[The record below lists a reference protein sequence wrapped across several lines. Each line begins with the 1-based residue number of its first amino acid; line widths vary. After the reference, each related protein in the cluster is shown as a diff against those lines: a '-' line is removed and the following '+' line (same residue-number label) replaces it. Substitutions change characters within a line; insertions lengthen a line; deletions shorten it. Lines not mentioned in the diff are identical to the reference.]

1 MKTGWKAASILCALV
16 VLPALYVW
24 NSGRQARPA
33 IGEGRTLALAD
44 HEVRYYL
51 HGKGETVVLL
61 ASLGRSA
68 SDFNELAVTLAGAGF
83 RTVAVELRGIG
94 GSTGSGMFKK
104 LTQHDYASDAA
115 AVIRGLEDRSGR
127 VHVIGHAYGNRIART
142 LAADSPEL
150 VKSVTLIAAGGYVPI
165 PGDIRKAMYLIFF
178 NFLPDRVRERYI
190 REAFFAPGNAIPE
203 HWVRGWYFRASW
215 PQSRATL
222 RTPREQWWGGGTA
235 PILLLQGENDR
246 IAPREN
252 ADIMKKEFGDR
263 VTVVTIPRAGHAML
277 PEQGGL
283 IERAIVPF
291 LKKQRRGPA

>member
-1 MKTGWKAASILCALV
+1 MKTGWKIASILCALTA
-16 VLPALYVW
+16 VLALYVW
-24 NSGRQARPA
+24 SSGRQARPA
-33 IGEGRTLALAD
+33 IGEERVLALAD
-44 HEVRYYL
+44 HRVQYYL
-51 HGKGETVVLL
+51 HGRGETVVLL

-68 SDFNELAVTLAGAGF
+68 SDFNELAGTLAGAGF

-94 GSTGSGMFKK
+94 GSTGSGLFKK
-104 LTQHDYASDAA
+104 LTQHDYAADVA
-115 AVIRGLEDRSGR
+115 AVIRGLGGPDGGR

-165 PGDIRKAMYLIFF
+165 PGEIRKAMYLIFF
-178 NFLPDRVRERYI
+178 NFLPDRVRERCI

-222 RTPREQWWGGGTA
+222 RTPREQWWSGGTA

-246 IAPREN
+246 IAPEEN
-252 ADIMKKEFGDR
+252 ARIMKKEFGDR
-263 VTVVTIPRAGHAML
+263 VKVVSIPRAGHAML
-277 PEQGGL
+277 PEQGEL
-283 IERAIVPF
+283 IEKAIVPF
-291 LKKQRRGPA
+291 LERRR